1 MTVINFP
8 GSAIKEELTQEN
20 KLQNIKEDLKKFEEY
35 LEESQDNVDGVLMI
49 TFSNSECRH
58 WISPGLSVA
67 DIYFMLSRI
76 QNALLEYADSSE

>member
-1 MTVINFP
+1 MTIINFP
-8 GSAIKEELTQEN
+8 GASVKEELTQED
-20 KLQNIKEDLKKFEEY
+20 KLQNIREDLKKFEEY

-49 TFSNSECRH
+49 TFSKLECKH

-67 DIYFMLSRI
+67 DIYFMLGRI